1 MWPNVSNP
9 GSVEIDDLPIDPSEV
24 PPIDIEDLLEVWI
37 DP

>member
-1 MWPNVSNP
+1 MWKNESNP
-9 GSVEIDDLPIDPSEV
+9 ASVEIDDLPIDLSEL